1 MKGLF
6 LLESEFKT
14 DGLWHV
20 KTKCPYAKELEAVG
34 MAVLERGTGSDAA
47 KSANG

>member
-1 MKGLF
+1 MRDLF

-20 KTKCPYAKELEAVG
+20 KTKCPYAKKLEAAG
-34 MAVLERGTGSDAA
+34 MAVFERGAGGDDM